1 MLVNYIVRCDKQ
13 KKSQAGVRELEI
25 QGMGLSRALDRRFRY
40 MDDLSKEVTL
50 NTRRQST
57 RDGSQTF
64 KVTRDSYGVA
74 AD

>member
-1 MLVNYIVRCDKQ
+1 
-13 KKSQAGVRELEI
+13 
-25 QGMGLSRALDRRFRY
+25 MGLSRALDRRFRY

-50 NTRRQST
+50 NTRHQST